1 MSDMQRKT
9 ALVLGAS
16 GLIGEAICQS
26 LGKTADIHIAQRSQP
41 ILKGQ
46 IAAADYIVHAAGYA
60 QPQKFMA
67 DPLETIRLNTSVV
80 LDIVNNMKPEA
91 RFLYLSTSEVY
102 SGSSKILH
110 HEEDIGT
117 TRPTNARGCY
127 IESKRCGEA
136 IVHAARN
143 RNIHPM
149 IARVSL
155 VYGPGT
161 RLDDKRVLNEF
172 VMQAARGEQIMLKDG
187 GSARRTYCYI
197 SDATEMLVNILLKG
211 KQDVY
216 NVGGMG
222 EISIYGLARKIA
234 ELAGT
239 SIKVPRNSGQAI
251 EGAPAHVG
259 LDINRYIREFGA
271 KNFVPLE
278 DGLAKTIEWY
288 RKLMAEPKGRA
299 A

>member
-1 MSDMQRKT
+1 MSDKRRK
-9 ALVLGAS
+9 ALILGNT
-16 GLIGEAICQS
+16 GLIGSSMGALLSKNFDCYGWGRHDDTEKLI
-26 LGKTADIHIAQRSQP
+26 GEY
-41 ILKGQ
+41 
-46 IAAADYIVHAAGYA
+46 DYIVHAAGYA
-60 QPQKFMA
+60 QPAKFMS

-110 HEEDIGT
+110 REEDIGT
-117 TRPTNARGCY
+117 TRPTNARACY

-143 RNIHPM
+143 RNKFAI

-161 RLDDKRVLNEF
+161 KLDDKRVLNEF
-172 VMQAARGEQIMLKDG
+172 VMQSLKGDQILLKDG
-187 GSARRTYCYI
+187 GSARRTYCYL

-211 KQDVY
+211 RQDVY
-216 NVGGMG
+216 NVGGVG
-222 EISIYGLARKIA
+222 EISVYGLARKIA
-234 ELAGT
+234 ELTGT

-251 EGAPAHVG
+251 EGAPAHVS
-259 LDINRYIREFGA
+259 LDLNRYYREFGA
-271 KNFVPLE
+271 KTFVPLDE
-278 DGLAKTIEWY
+278 GLKHTIEWY
-288 RKLMAEPKGRA
+288 RGLMGQKA
-299 A
+299 AA